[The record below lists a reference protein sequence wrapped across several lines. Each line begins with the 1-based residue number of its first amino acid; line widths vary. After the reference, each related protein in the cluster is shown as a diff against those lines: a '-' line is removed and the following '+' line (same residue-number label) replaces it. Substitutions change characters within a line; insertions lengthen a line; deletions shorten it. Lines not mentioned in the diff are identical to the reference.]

1 MLYLLQLNKE
11 LKQMLPNFNRF
22 FKVIVIEVG
31 LFGSRIVDERHFP
44 SLESAESYANTVT
57 ADNSVVLCSLNRIV
71 HVIVA
76 ILPEAEINKIK
87 RLLTPYHL
95 YNLNREDHIW
105 KFL

>member
-57 ADNSVVLCSLNRIV
+57 ADNSVVIVAIISLNRDSSR
-71 HVIVA
+71 H
-76 ILPEAEINKIK
+76 
-87 RLLTPYHL
+87 RGYLT
-95 YNLNREDHIW
+95 RS
-105 KFL
+105 